1 MHKHIHRNRKTPSA
15 PESLWCGRGFVML
28 SHFCTRMAEVGFLF
42 QRYVRNWDARTT
54 RTSAIG

>member
-28 SHFCTRMAEVGFLF
+28 SHFCTRIAEVGFLF
-42 QRYVRNWDARTT
+42 YF
-54 RTSAIG
+54 